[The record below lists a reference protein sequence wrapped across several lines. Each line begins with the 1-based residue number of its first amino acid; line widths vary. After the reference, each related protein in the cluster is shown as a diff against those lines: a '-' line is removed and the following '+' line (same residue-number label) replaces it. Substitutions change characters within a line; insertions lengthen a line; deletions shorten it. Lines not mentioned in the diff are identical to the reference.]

1 MNIKLRHSKLFKLKL
16 RGFKYQQIREVFV
29 HIANND
35 DQLFGALRHRLRKF
49 SLLIKVH
56 VFVNRK
62 FM

>member
-1 MNIKLRHSKLFKLKL
+1 MILRPSKLIKLKL

-29 HIANND
+29 HND